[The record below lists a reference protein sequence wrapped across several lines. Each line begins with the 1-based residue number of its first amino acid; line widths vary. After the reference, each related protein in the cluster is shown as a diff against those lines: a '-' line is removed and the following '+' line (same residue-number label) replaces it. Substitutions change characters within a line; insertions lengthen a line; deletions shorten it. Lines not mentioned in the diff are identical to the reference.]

1 MLLPYFAV
9 VAGRTEKFFDY
20 IIALEGEHMAF
31 YMSHA
36 VAVESFVLVGRV
48 CMVVWSIIVHNIYT
62 TCFFFY
68 FVFLAQA
75 GSHIENNRVCSCKCR
90 RGTTKH
96 LHNCACNCMHSR

>member
-48 CMVVWSIIVHNIYT
+48 YGRMVHNS
-62 TCFFFY
+62 
-68 FVFLAQA
+68 A
-75 GSHIENNRVCSCKCR
+75 
-90 RGTTKH
+90 
-96 LHNCACNCMHSR
+96 